1 MPESGGP
8 YDVAEPPKENDPKD
22 GKYAGREYSAESS
35 ESSGD
40 ATSWLCKGWHELN
53 FSLLTTHS
61 SNVFI
66 YRFKFR

>member
-40 ATSWLCKGWHELN
+40 ATSLVVQGVARVK
-53 FSLLTTHS
+53 F
-61 SNVFI
+61 FI
-66 YRFKFR
+66 AYYPFVKCIYLYF